1 MNFKRWA
8 LWVLLLAVVV
18 GLSYGVFRALQA
30 RQTQQNN
37 LLQNQKQKSE
47 SLIELNAKDVLTI
60 QMQDLQHVL
69 PLTGTLRA
77 VNSAVVKARVAGE
90 LQALTV
96 REGNSVRM
104 GQELARIDP
113 QEYEARLR
121 QALQQAD
128 ASKAQVDI
136 AQRQLDNNRSLV
148 DQGFI
153 SKTALDTSIANL
165 NAAAATYQAAVATA
179 DVARKSLNDTVLKAP
194 ISGLVSQRFAQP
206 GERVAMDGRILE
218 ILDLSSLEVEA
229 PLSPG
234 DALGVRIGQIARLQ
248 VEGLPEPVQAKVTR
262 INPSTQAGSRSVLV
276 YLKLESNIGP
286 QEGLRQGLY
295 VEGTVGATTQTTLAV
310 PVEAVRTDKP
320 APYLQILE
328 PLPTADTY
336 RVKHLNVKL
345 GERGQLL
352 SQTHTPLKPTGLG
365 WMVGVGESS
374 ANASSASTPAASP
387 PGLTLQGQLAL
398 AGSAGLLREGTLVH
412 LNR

>member
-1 MNFKRWA
+1 
-8 LWVLLLAVVV
+8 
-18 GLSYGVFRALQA
+18 
-30 RQTQQNN
+30 
-37 LLQNQKQKSE
+37 
-47 SLIELNAKDVLTI
+47 
-60 QMQDLQHVL
+60 
-69 PLTGTLRA
+69 
-77 VNSAVVKARVAGE
+77 
-90 LQALTV
+90 
-96 REGNSVRM
+96 M

-121 QALQQAD
+121 QTLQQAD

-165 NAAAATYQAAVATA
+165 NAAAATYQAAVATV
-179 DVARKSLNDTVLKAP
+179 DIARKSLNDTVLKAP

-336 RVKHLNVKL
+336 RVKHLNVQL

-352 SQTHTPLKPTGLG
+352 SQAHTPLKPTGLG

-374 ANASSASTPAASP
+374 ASAPAAGP
-387 PGLTLQGQLAL
+387 AGLTLQGQLAL

>member
-8 LWVLLLAVVV
+8 PWVLSLAVVA
-18 GLSYGVFRALQA
+18 GLGYGIFKALQA
-30 RQTQQNN
+30 RQTQQSN
-37 LLQNQKQKSE
+37 LLQNQKQRAE
-47 SLIELNAKDVLTI
+47 SLIELGAQDVLQI
-60 QMQDLQHVL
+60 QMQDLQHVM

-77 VNSAVVKARVAGE
+77 MNTAVVKARVAGE

-96 REGNSVRM
+96 REGNSVRV

-121 QALQQAD
+121 QAQQQAD

-165 NAAAATYQAAVATA
+165 NAAQATFQAAVATA
-179 DVARKSLNDTVLKAP
+179 DVARKSLTDTVLKAP

-229 PLSPG
+229 PMSPG
-234 DALGVRIGQIARLQ
+234 DALGVRIGQMARLQ

-295 VEGTVGATTQTTLAV
+295 VEGTVGANTQTTLAV

-328 PLPTADTY
+328 PMPTADTY
-336 RVKHLNVKL
+336 RVKHLNVQL

-352 SQTHTPLKPTGLG
+352 SQAHTPLKPTGLG
-365 WMVGVGESS
+365 WMVGLSASS
-374 ANASSASTPAASP
+374 ASASSASTPAASP
-387 PGLTLQGQLAL
+387 AVQTLQGQLAL

>member
-8 LWVLLLAVVV
+8 PWVLSIAVVA
-18 GLSYGVFRALQA
+18 GLGYGIFKALQA
-30 RQTQQNN
+30 RQTQQSN
-37 LLQNQKQKSE
+37 LLQNQKQRAE
-47 SLIELNAKDVLTI
+47 SLIELGAQDVLQI
-60 QMQDLQHVL
+60 QIQDLQHAM
-69 PLTGTLRA
+69 PLTGSLRA
-77 VNSAVVKARVAGE
+77 MNTAVVKARVAGE
-90 LQALTV
+90 LQVLTV
-96 REGNSVRM
+96 REGNSVRV

-165 NAAAATYQAAVATA
+165 NAAQATFQAAMATA
-179 DVARKSLNDTVLKAP
+179 DVARKNLTDTVLKAP
-194 ISGLVSQRFAQP
+194 ISGLVSQRLAQP

-229 PLSPG
+229 PMSPG
-234 DALGVRIGQIARLQ
+234 DALGVRIGQLARLQ

-276 YLKLESNIGP
+276 YLKLDSNIGP

-328 PLPTADTY
+328 PMPTADTY
-336 RVKHLNVKL
+336 RVKHVNVQL
-345 GERGQLL
+345 GERGQLM
-352 SQTHTPLKPTGLG
+352 SQAHTPLKPTGPG
-365 WMVGVGESS
+365 WMVGVS
-374 ANASSASTPAASP
+374 ASSASPAVQ
-387 PGLTLQGQLAL
+387 TLQGQLAL